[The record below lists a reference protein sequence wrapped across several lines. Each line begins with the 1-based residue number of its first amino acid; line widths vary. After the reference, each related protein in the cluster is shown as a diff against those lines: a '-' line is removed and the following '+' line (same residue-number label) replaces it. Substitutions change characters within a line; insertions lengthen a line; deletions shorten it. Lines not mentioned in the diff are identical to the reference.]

1 MIETIR
7 SAVEEVLNHWQL
19 TDYVPAVVDEVAPL
33 CLKLREDLFL
43 TEDNLIFAGAI
54 GSLVIGDRLVLL
66 RVLRGQ
72 KYLVLSKA
80 VTL

>member
-1 MIETIR
+1 MIKTIR

-33 CLKLREDLFL
+33 RLKLREDLFL
-43 TEDNLIFAGAI
+43 AEDNLIFAGAI
-54 GSLVIGDRLVLL
+54 ESLAIGDRLVLL

-80 VTL
+80 VAV